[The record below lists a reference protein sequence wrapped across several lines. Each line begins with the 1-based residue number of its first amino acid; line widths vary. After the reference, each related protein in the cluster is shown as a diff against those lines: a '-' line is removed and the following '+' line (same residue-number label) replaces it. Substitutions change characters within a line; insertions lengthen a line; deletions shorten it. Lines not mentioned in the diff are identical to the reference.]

1 MTLRKSTPSTGG
13 KRAIPPLP
21 TSSHKQSLIE
31 DEEVEEES
39 KSLTHQLSNRNVEEV
54 LEDLIDAEDEMFDRQ
69 EEDEES
75 EEEKIQTPA
84 QNVEPDQDDETLAVN
99 LMSPAS

>member
-1 MTLRKSTPSTGG
+1 
-13 KRAIPPLP
+13 
-21 TSSHKQSLIE
+21 LIE

-54 LEDLIDAEDEMFDRQ
+54 LEDLIDAEDEMFDTQ